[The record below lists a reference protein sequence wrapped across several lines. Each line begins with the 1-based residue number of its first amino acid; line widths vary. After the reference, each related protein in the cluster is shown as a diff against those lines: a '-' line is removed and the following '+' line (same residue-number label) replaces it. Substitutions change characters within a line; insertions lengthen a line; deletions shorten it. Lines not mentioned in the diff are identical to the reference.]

1 MKFLKIFLVLLGF
14 TVQFGQS
21 QTAPPTQDILHHSLV
36 KNLPFE
42 NIGPSIM
49 SGRVTDLAVNP
60 EMTTEFYVAYA
71 SGGLWHTTNNG
82 TSFTPILDGSQTQN
96 VGALAVHWPTR
107 TIWVGTGENNSSR
120 SSYAGIGMLKSTDNG
135 KTWEHL
141 GLSDSHHIGNI
152 LINPN
157 NLDEVVVGVVGHLYS
172 PNEERGVFKTVD
184 GGKSWTKTLFVD
196 DTSGIIEIQHEPGNF
211 NVQYAAS
218 WTKDRKAWNFLG
230 NGENSAIF
238 KSTDAGS
245 SWTKVSTP
253 NSGFPTGDGVGRIG
267 LSVFDANTIYAVHD
281 SQFLRPAEDSKAKGD
296 ELSKDD
302 FKAMSKQQFLTL
314 EDKKLEDFLQSNGFP
329 EKYSASAVK
338 ELVRKGKAE
347 PVDLAKFLEDAN
359 AMLFDTPVVGAEV
372 YVSRDGGKSWSKTHK
387 EYLDGVYSSYG
398 YYFGKIHVSPTNKED
413 IYIYGVPIIK
423 SKDGGATF
431 SSIDYDN
438 VHSDHHALWINPN
451 NPNHLING
459 NDGGIN
465 ISYDDGAHWIKCN
478 SPEVGQFYYINVDNE
493 KPYNV
498 YGGLQ
503 DNGVWVGANNADEDA
518 SWHQNGQ
525 YPWKFIMGGDG
536 MQLFFDNYFLK

>member
-21 QTAPPTQDILHHSLV
+21 QTSPPTQDILDHSLV

-60 EMTTEFYVAYA
+60 EMTSEFYVAYA

-157 NLDEVVVGVVGHLYS
+157 DPDEVVVGVVGHLYS

-184 GGKSWTKTLFVD
+184 GGKSWIRTLFVD

-267 LSVFDANTIYAVHD
+267 LAVFDANTIYAVHD
-281 SQFLRPAEDSKAKGD
+281 SQFLRPAENSKAKGD

-302 FKAMSKQQFLTL
+302 FKVMSKQQFLTL

-329 EKYSASAVK
+329 KKYSASAVK
-338 ELVRKGKAE
+338 DLVRKGKAE

-478 SPEVGQFYYINVDNE
+478 SPEVGQFYYINVD
-493 KPYNV
+493 
-498 YGGLQ
+498 
-503 DNGVWVGANNADEDA
+503 D
-518 SWHQNGQ
+518 
-525 YPWKFIMGGDG
+525 
-536 MQLFFDNYFLK
+536 